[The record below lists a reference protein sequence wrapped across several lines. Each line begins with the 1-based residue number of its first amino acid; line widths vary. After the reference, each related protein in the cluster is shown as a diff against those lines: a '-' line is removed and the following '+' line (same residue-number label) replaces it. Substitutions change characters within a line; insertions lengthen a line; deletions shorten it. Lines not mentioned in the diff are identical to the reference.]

1 MRKTPY
7 RPSNEIT
14 QAYNDGV
21 VRIYTLTD
29 AAGRDICRSRQ
40 ATLKTTRGYEEQRL
54 GLQRYYQ
61 SKQNLIDVERVV
73 RTPRTGTVSSQDMA
87 ITEDGKRYRVELV
100 QTVEGVYPPSVDITL
115 AKIEQRFEDVA
126 LEGGAE

>member
-7 RPSNEIT
+7 LPSNEIT

-29 AAGRDICRSRQ
+29 AARPGYMPQPQ
-40 ATLKTTRGYEEQRL
+40 ATLKTTLRYEEQRL

-61 SKQNLIDVERVV
+61 SKQNMIDVERVV
-73 RTPRTGTVSSQDMA
+73 LTPRTGTVSSQDMA

-100 QTVEGVYPPSVDITL
+100 QTAEGVYPPSVDITL

>member
-7 RPSNEIT
+7 LPSNEIT

-29 AAGRDICRSRQ
+29 AARPGYMPQPQ
-40 ATLKTTRGYEEQRL
+40 ATLKTTLRYEEQRL

-61 SKQNLIDVERVV
+61 SKQNMIDVERVI

-87 ITEDGKRYRVELV
+87 VTEDGKRYHIALV

>member
-29 AAGRDICRSRQ
+29 AARPGYMPQLQ
-40 ATLKTTRGYEEQRL
+40 ATLKTTLRYEEQRL

-61 SKQNLIDVERVV
+61 SKQNMIDVERVV

-87 ITEDGKRYRVELV
+87 ITEDGLV
-100 QTVEGVYPPSVDITL
+100 QTAEGVYPPSVDITL

>member
-1 MRKTPY
+1 
-7 RPSNEIT
+7 
-14 QAYNDGV
+14 
-21 VRIYTLTD
+21 
-29 AAGRDICRSRQ
+29 
-40 ATLKTTRGYEEQRL
+40 
-54 GLQRYYQ
+54 
-61 SKQNLIDVERVV
+61 
-73 RTPRTGTVSSQDMA
+73 MA